1 MTTEGVDKSMRLKLL
16 ALCASVAAGIWL
28 LAPGVS
34 AAGVSH
40 GHGIPRYNHI
50 VEIMMENTSFSTIIG
65 NPLAPD
71 INALA
76 SKYGLATDYF
86 GVTHPSEPNYVANIG
101 GSFFGIQDDNQFYCT
116 PALATT
122 DPNCAG
128 TTVDHTVSSP
138 SLATQLTEAGKT
150 WRG

>member
-1 MTTEGVDKSMRLKLL
+1 MRLKLL
-16 ALCASVAAGIWL
+16 AVGASVAAGIWL

-86 GVTHPSEPNYVANIG
+86 GVTHPSEPNYVSNIG
-101 GSFFGIQDDNQFYCT
+101 AASS
-116 PALATT
+116 ASKTT
-122 DPNCAG
+122 
-128 TTVDHTVSSP
+128 TSSTAP
-138 SLATQLTEAGKT
+138 RPWPPPTRTA
-150 WRG
+150 RGQR